1 MNKIL
6 IVEDDKILN
15 RGVTFALKKEGYEV
29 ICAYSK
35 EEGRE
40 VILNN
45 KIDFLLLDINLPDGS
60 GLDLWKEIRDKAIL
74 SKSIFKSLYSN
85 ILSSLCLFLSMALTL
100 RFNTS
105 MEKGFDI

>member
-35 EEGRE
+35 EEGR
-40 VILNN
+40 
-45 KIDFLLLDINLPDGS
+45 D
-60 GLDLWKEIRDKAIL
+60 R
-74 SKSIFKSLYSN
+74 KSVV
-85 ILSSLCLFLSMALTL
+85 
-100 RFNTS
+100 
-105 MEKGFDI
+105 